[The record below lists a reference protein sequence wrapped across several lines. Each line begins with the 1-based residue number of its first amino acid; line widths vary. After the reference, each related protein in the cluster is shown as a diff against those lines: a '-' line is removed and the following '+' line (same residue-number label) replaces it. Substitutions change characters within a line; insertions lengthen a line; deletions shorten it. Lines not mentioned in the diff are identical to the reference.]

1 MSNKALHVHVS
12 GLQQGLTCEGN
23 NIEIC
28 LAIVEIQENYSLT
41 DESND
46 GAHKKV
52 FSGELQQPPE

>member
-1 MSNKALHVHVS
+1 MDSVHVS

-28 LAIVEIQENYSLT
+28 LAIVEIQGNYSLT
-41 DESND
+41 DESKD

-52 FSGELQQPPE
+52 FPGELQQPPE

>member
-52 FSGELQQPPE
+52 FSGEL

>member
-1 MSNKALHVHVS
+1 MDSVHVS

-28 LAIVEIQENYSLT
+28 LAIVETQGNYSLT
-41 DESND
+41 DESKD

-52 FSGELQQPPE
+52 FPGELQQPPE